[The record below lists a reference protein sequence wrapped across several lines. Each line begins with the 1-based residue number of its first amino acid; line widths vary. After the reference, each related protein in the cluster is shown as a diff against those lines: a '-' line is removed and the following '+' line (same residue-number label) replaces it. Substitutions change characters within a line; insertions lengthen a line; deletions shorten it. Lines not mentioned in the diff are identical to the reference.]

1 MTIAIYGSRRQ
12 GEYLTRIARL
22 LALLAERGVTVIM
35 HSKLYRHLKSE
46 VPGNLPVARVIG
58 DEPFEADVAVSLG
71 GDGTLLRTARWVGE
85 REIPIAGVNTG
96 HLGYL
101 ASYNINEIDTLVD
114 ELMSGDYDIWDRT
127 LLAVSDAEG
136 QKLCAYPYALNEVAV
151 LKAEDASMIKSDVTI
166 GTAPAARYQADGI
179 IISTPT
185 GSTGYNLSVGGPIV
199 EPTAG
204 VWIIS
209 PIAAHSLTMRP
220 LVVSDANS
228 MTVTTT
234 CRARTYR
241 VCLDGNSVDLEA
253 GCSIV
258 IWRAPFVTRIIQ
270 RRGHS
275 FIDTLRNKL
284 KWGV

>member
-35 HSKLYRHLKSE
+35 HSKLYRHLRSE

-71 GDGTLLRTARWVGE
+71 GDGTLLRTARWVGD

-101 ASYNINEIDTLVD
+101 ASYNINEIEPLVD
-114 ELMSGDYDIWDRT
+114 ELLSGNYDVMNRT
-127 LLAVSDAEG
+127 LLSVTDADG
-136 QKLCAYPYALNEVAV
+136 CPVCDYPYALNEVAV
-151 LKAEDASMIKSDVTI
+151 LKAEDASMITSDVMI
-166 GTAPAARYQADGI
+166 GSAPAARYQADGI

-185 GSTGYNLSVGGPIV
+185 GSTGYNLSVGGPII

-220 LVVSDANS
+220 LVISDSNC

-234 CRARTYR
+234 CRARSYR
-241 VCLDGNSVDLEA
+241 VCLDGNSVDFEA
-253 GCSIV
+253 GATIHV
-258 IWRAPFVTRIIQ
+258 GRAPFVTRIIQ

>member
-22 LALLAERGVTVIM
+22 LALLDGRGVTVIM
-35 HSKLYRHLKSE
+35 HSKLYRHLRSE

-71 GDGTLLRTARWVGE
+71 GDGTLLRTARWVGD

-101 ASYNINEIDTLVD
+101 ASYNINEIEPLVD
-114 ELMSGDYDIWDRT
+114 ELLSGDYDVMNRT
-127 LLAVSDAEG
+127 LLSVTDAG
-136 QKLCAYPYALNEVAV
+136 GRPVCDYPYALNEVAV
-151 LKAEDASMIKSDVTI
+151 LKAEDASMITSDVMI
-166 GTAPAARYQADGI
+166 GSAPAARYQADGI

-185 GSTGYNLSVGGPIV
+185 GSTGYNLSVGGPII

-220 LVVSDANS
+220 LVISDSNC
-228 MTVTTT
+228 MTVTTS
-234 CRARTYR
+234 CRARSYR
-241 VCLDGNSVDLEA
+241 VCLDGNSVDFEA
-253 GCSIV
+253 GATICV
-258 IWRAPFVTRIIQ
+258 GRAPFVTRIIQ